1 MKTSPN
7 TIILT
12 LGSQTPREINN
23 KINNIH
29 PIKEINY
36 VDKRN

>member
-12 LGSQTPREINN
+12 LGSQTPREVND
-23 KINNIH
+23 KRNNIR

-36 VDKRN
+36 VSK